1 MTQSERI
8 YMEARERL
16 LNAPDTIV
24 DEDFI
29 KDVIEDTYPEMSF
42 IEQELLAGEIHI
54 PSLVED
60 VKEQLAEEE
69 SSDRD
74 PLAHVGMRMGDF
86 I

>member
-16 LNAPDTIV
+16 LNDHTAIV
-24 DEDFI
+24 TDEFIMEVIQDLYGDLDF
-29 KDVIEDTYPEMSF
+29 MG
-42 IEQELLAGEIHI
+42 QQALLDSINI

-69 SSDRD
+69 SYDRD

>member
-1 MTQSERI
+1 MTQSEKV

-16 LNAPDTIV
+16 LNDHTALVT
-24 DEDFI
+24 DEFIMEVIQDLYGDLDF
-29 KDVIEDTYPEMSF
+29 M
-42 IEQELLAGEIHI
+42 EQTNLLYSISV

-69 SSDRD
+69 SYDRD
-74 PLAHVGMRMGDF
+74 PLAHVGMKVSDF

>member
-1 MTQSERI
+1 MTHSEKI

-29 KDVIEDTYPEMSF
+29 AEVIQDTYPEMSF
-42 IEQELLAGEIHI
+42 IEQDSLAGEIHI

-69 SSDRD
+69 SNDRD

>member
-1 MTQSERI
+1 MTQSEKV

-42 IEQELLAGEIHI
+42 IEQELLAGEINI

-69 SSDRD
+69 SYDRD
-74 PLAHVGMRMGDF
+74 PLAHVGMRQGDF

>member
-1 MTQSERI
+1 MTQSEKV

-42 IEQELLAGEIHI
+42 IEQELLAGEINI

-69 SSDRD
+69 SNDRD
-74 PLAHVGMRMGDF
+74 PLAHVGMRQGDF

>member
-1 MTQSERI
+1 MTQSEKI

-16 LNAPDTIV
+16 LNDHTAIV
-24 DEDFI
+24 TDEFIMEVIQDLYGDLDF
-29 KDVIEDTYPEMSF
+29 MG
-42 IEQELLAGEIHI
+42 QQALLDSINI

-74 PLAHVGMRMGDF
+74 PLAHVGMKVSDF

>member
-24 DEDFI
+24 DD
-29 KDVIEDTYPEMSF
+29 SF
-42 IEQELLAGEIHI
+42 IMEVIQDLYGDLSFMEQLTLSESINVSA
-54 PSLVED
+54 LVED
-60 VKEQLAEEE
+60 VREELKEAE
-69 SSDRD
+69 SYDRD
-74 PLAHVGMRMGDF
+74 PLAHVGMKVSDF

>member
-16 LNAPDTIV
+16 LNDHTAIV
-24 DEDFI
+24 TDEFIMEVIQDLYSDLDF
-29 KDVIEDTYPEMSF
+29 MG
-42 IEQELLAGEIHI
+42 QQALLDSINI

-69 SSDRD
+69 SYDRD
-74 PLAHVGMRMGDF
+74 PLAHVGMKESDF

>member
-16 LNAPDTIV
+16 LNNHTAIV
-24 DEDFI
+24 TDEFIMEVIQDLYGDLDF
-29 KDVIEDTYPEMSF
+29 MG
-42 IEQELLAGEIHI
+42 QQALLDSINI

-69 SSDRD
+69 SYDRD

>member
-1 MTQSERI
+1 MTHSEKV

-16 LNAPDTIV
+16 LNTPDTIV
-24 DEDFI
+24 DDEFLLEVIQDLYGDLDF
-29 KDVIEDTYPEMSF
+29 M
-42 IEQELLAGEIHI
+42 EQTNLLYSICVPA
-54 PSLVED
+54 LVED

-69 SSDRD
+69 SNNRD

>member
-16 LNAPDTIV
+16 LNDHTAIV
-24 DEDFI
+24 TDEFIMEVIQDLYSELDF
-29 KDVIEDTYPEMSF
+29 M
-42 IEQELLAGEIHI
+42 EQTALLDSINI

-69 SSDRD
+69 SYDRD
-74 PLAHVGMRMGDF
+74 PLAHVGMRQGDF

>member
-1 MTQSERI
+1 MTQSEKV

-16 LNAPDTIV
+16 LNDHTALVT
-24 DEDFI
+24 DEFIMEVIQDLYGDKDF
-29 KDVIEDTYPEMSF
+29 M
-42 IEQELLAGEIHI
+42 EQTALLDSINI

-74 PLAHVGMRMGDF
+74 PLAHVGMKVSDF

>member
-1 MTQSERI
+1 MTQSEKV

-42 IEQELLAGEIHI
+42 IEQELLAGEINI
-54 PSLVED
+54 SSLVED

>member
-16 LNAPDTIV
+16 LNDSTV
-24 DEDFI
+24 LVTDEFIMEVIQDLYGDKDF
-29 KDVIEDTYPEMSF
+29 M
-42 IEQELLAGEIHI
+42 EQTALLYSINI

-69 SSDRD
+69 SNDRD

>member
-16 LNAPDTIV
+16 LNDHTAIV
-24 DEDFI
+24 TDEFIMEVIQDLYGDLDF
-29 KDVIEDTYPEMSF
+29 MG
-42 IEQELLAGEIHI
+42 QQALLDSINI

-69 SSDRD
+69 SYDRD
-74 PLAHVGMRMGDF
+74 PLAHMGMKVSDF

>member
-16 LNAPDTIV
+16 LNDHTALVT
-24 DEDFI
+24 DEFIMEVIQDLYSELDF
-29 KDVIEDTYPEMSF
+29 M
-42 IEQELLAGEIHI
+42 EQTALLDSINI

>member
-16 LNAPDTIV
+16 LNDHTTLVTEEFLMEVIQ
-24 DEDFI
+24 DLYGDKDF
-29 KDVIEDTYPEMSF
+29 M
-42 IEQELLAGEIHI
+42 EQTALLDSINI

-74 PLAHVGMRMGDF
+74 PLAHVGMKVSDF

>member
-8 YMEARERL
+8 YIEAKDRAV
-16 LNAPDTIV
+16 NAPDTLIT
-24 DEDFI
+24 DEFIMEVIQDLYGDLDF
-29 KDVIEDTYPEMSF
+29 MG
-42 IEQELLAGEIHI
+42 QQALLDSINI

-69 SSDRD
+69 SYDRD

>member
-16 LNAPDTIV
+16 LNNHTAIV
-24 DEDFI
+24 TDEFIMEVIQDLYGDLDF
-29 KDVIEDTYPEMSF
+29 MG
-42 IEQELLAGEIHI
+42 QQALLDSINI

-69 SSDRD
+69 SYDRD
-74 PLAHVGMRMGDF
+74 PLAHVGMSPRDF

>member
-16 LNAPDTIV
+16 LNDHTAIV
-24 DEDFI
+24 TDEFIMEVIQDLYGDLDF
-29 KDVIEDTYPEMSF
+29 MG
-42 IEQELLAGEIHI
+42 QQALLDSINI

-74 PLAHVGMRMGDF
+74 PLAHVGMKVSDF